1 MVKLQNS
8 NTNLPK
14 NIYNEDKCYVLFVK
28 CTTNTFN
35 NKRAGVTNYLCNV
48 SIVYERKTCHLNIN
62 RNKLVMK
69 IRYLCKY

>member
-14 NIYNEDKCYVLFVK
+14 NIYNEDKCYVLFVMFQSMRIMLHSNSNLY
-28 CTTNTFN
+28 T
-35 NKRAGVTNYLCNV
+35 
-48 SIVYERKTCHLNIN
+48 SIVYEKKACHLNIN